1 VESNQNKVNV
11 PSIVSSDNIG
21 PVEGDFIIR
30 TVKLNKYF
38 GDKHVLKDIDFEVRR
53 REVVALI
60 GPSGSG
66 KSTLIRCLNALEKAT
81 SGEVYIH
88 SELLDPYLSAKKLS
102 PLRRELGMVFQHF
115 NLFPHMTV
123 LQNVIEAPLLVR
135 KMPKDEAVALGD
147 DVLRKVGLLEKR
159 DVYPSRL
166 SGGQK
171 QRVAIA
177 RALAMQPK
185 ALLFDEPTSALD
197 PELVGEVLK
206 VMKDLAY
213 EGSTMVVVT
222 HEMQFARDVS
232 DRVVFMADGSI
243 VEQGEPEELFKQPKH
258 KRTQVFLERVLS
270 VLPGQDESEF
280 VGSNPIDVNLSM
292 MPGKSGS
299 GEAAPATEI
308 VRSDDATLKLT
319 PRRPTDAEGPR
330 SR

>member
-1 VESNQNKVNV
+1 MDLNQN
-11 PSIVSSDNIG
+11 SDNGISTSAASIS
-21 PVEGDFIIR
+21 PVEGDFVIR
-30 TVKLNKYF
+30 VVKLNKYF

-81 SGEVYIH
+81 SGAIYIQG
-88 SELLDPYLSAKKLS
+88 ERLNPYLSVKQLS
-102 PLRRELGMVFQHF
+102 PMRRELGMVFQNF

-123 LQNVIEAPLLVR
+123 LQNVIEAPVLVR
-135 KMPKDEAVALGD
+135 KLPKDEAVALGER
-147 DVLRKVGLLEKR
+147 LLAKVGLAEKR
-159 DVYPSRL
+159 DVYPNRL

-177 RALAMQPK
+177 RALAMQPR

-232 DRVVFMADGSI
+232 DRVVFMSDGSI
-243 VEQGEPEELFKQPKH
+243 VEEGDPDVFFTKPKQ
-258 KRTQVFLERVLS
+258 KRTQLFLESVLS
-270 VLPGQDESEF
+270 VLP
-280 VGSNPIDVNLSM
+280 
-292 MPGKSGS
+292 
-299 GEAAPATEI
+299 
-308 VRSDDATLKLT
+308 
-319 PRRPTDAEGPR
+319 
-330 SR
+330 